1 MELFRMKNTASERG
15 EEWLCRWRI
24 FKTSLFYRAAA
35 LLGVPSATTIAGE
48 PHDVSEDAPNHALDR
63 FMKSGN
69 CSQAI
74 LETYAPSM
82 GLPKETARR
91 LAAAFA
97 GGMGMGSEC
106 GAVTGALMVI
116 GLKCG
121 KIHDRDPAADRR
133 TSAKTAEFLKKFR
146 ARHHDTECSRLL
158 DVNMGT
164 PGGVEEARR
173 RGLFKTKCPEFVR
186 SASEILDRILV

>member
-1 MELFRMKNTASERG
+1 MENTASERF
-15 EEWLCRWRI
+15 EKWLRCRQL
-24 FKTSLFYRAAA
+24 FKASLLYRAAA
-35 LLGVPSATTIAGE
+35 LLRVPSAVTLAGE
-48 PHDVSEDAPNHALDR
+48 PHDFPEDPPNHAVER
-63 FMKSGN
+63 FMKSRN

-116 GLKCG
+116 GLKYG
-121 KIHDRDPAADRR
+121 KMGDRDPAADRR
-133 TSAKTAEFLKKFR
+133 TSAKTSEFLKEFK
-146 ARHHDTECSRLL
+146 ARHHYTGCSRLL

-164 PGGVEEARR
+164 PEGLEEARR
-173 RGLFKTKCPEFVR
+173 RQLFRTTCPEFVR
-186 SASEILDRILV
+186 SASEILDKILV